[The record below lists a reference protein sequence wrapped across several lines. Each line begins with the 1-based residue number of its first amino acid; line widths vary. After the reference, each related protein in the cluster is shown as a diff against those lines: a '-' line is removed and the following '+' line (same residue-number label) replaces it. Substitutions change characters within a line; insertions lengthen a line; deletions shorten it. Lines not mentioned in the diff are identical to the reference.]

1 MKIPNRMSRIL
12 VLLALGG
19 FGGLIFAATA
29 QSAPPSQQKTGLP
42 VMKWMQAYLNV
53 SMHGGDYSPHMQMNF
68 PLLWLYAPSGQ
79 AIGFFKESTSQSA
92 IRLLAHFPDSVAHA
106 KTLSGEPTWTA
117 MTKVLNMAGM
127 KRVPQPAKDE
137 YTAVLYVTNT
147 GCPVCSRLG
156 TQLHATAARN
166 PHRLHVVTV
175 TFDVPEKTEKMAI
188 PKGLN
193 PAPAPGTG

>member
-1 MKIPNRMSRIL
+1 MRIPNRMLRVL
-12 VLLALGG
+12 ALLALSG
-19 FGGLIFAATA
+19 FAGLLFAAPA
-29 QSAPPSQQKTGLP
+29 WSAPAGQGKTGLP

-53 SMHGGDYSPHMQMNF
+53 SMHGGGYSPHMQMNF
-68 PLLWLYAPSGQ
+68 PLLWLYAPSGK

-92 IRLLAHFPDSVAHA
+92 ISLLAHFPDSVAHA
-106 KTLSGEPTWTA
+106 KTLSDEPTWTA
-117 MTKVLNMAGM
+117 MTKVLHMAGM
-127 KRVPQPAKDE
+127 KSVPQPAKDE
-137 YTAVLYVTNT
+137 YTAVLYITNT

-156 TQLHATAARN
+156 MQLHATAARN
-166 PHRLHVVTV
+166 PHRLHVVIV